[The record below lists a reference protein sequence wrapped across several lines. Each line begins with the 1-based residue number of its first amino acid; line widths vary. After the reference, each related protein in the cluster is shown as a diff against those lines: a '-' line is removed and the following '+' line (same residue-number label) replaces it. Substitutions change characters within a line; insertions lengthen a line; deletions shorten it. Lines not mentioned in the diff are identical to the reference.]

1 MSKSLTDKAI
11 QEAATDL
18 GVEPAVIRAVDE
30 VESRGDGFEDGRVK
44 ILFERHKFHQFTR
57 GKYDASH
64 PDISNEEAG
73 GYGRGSQYARFSR
86 AFELD
91 PEAAM
96 KSASWGRY
104 QIMGFN
110 FKAAGFNTVG
120 EFVDAMKVSEDEHL
134 KAFVKVIKTWGL
146 APELRMKDWAA
157 FASQYN
163 GPAYRKNKYD
173 TKMAVAYEKFKRE
186 AFTRNEDAKPNGI
199 ITGDET
205 KGEEQKVE
213 SPAAAQTEPK
223 PEVLPVEAPKGS
235 IITKIAAAASAAGP
249 VIGATGLKIGGVE
262 FKTGG
267 LIAFAAVVIV
277 GMVLAAILYN
287 EDRKRAFERQK
298 MSIDNLAD
306 KDRRNVIA
314 AGSKV

>member
-1 MSKSLTDKAI
+1 MNKSLTDKAI
-11 QEAATDL
+11 QDAANEL

-30 VESRGDGFEDGRVK
+30 IESRGDGFTDDGRVK
-44 ILFERHKFHQFTR
+44 ILFERHKFHQFTH

-64 PDISNEEAG
+64 PDISNKEAG
-73 GYGRGSQYARFSR
+73 GYGSSKSQYGRFSR

-110 FKAAGFNTVG
+110 FKAAGFNSVG

-134 KAFVKVIKTWGL
+134 KAFVKVIKAWGL
-146 APELRMKDWAA
+146 APELRVKDWAA

-163 GPAYRKNKYD
+163 GSAYKKNKYD
-173 TKMAVAYEKFKRE
+173 TKMAAAYEKFKKAAPPPE
-186 AFTRNEDAKPNGI
+186 PPDTGGPVED
-199 ITGDET
+199 

-213 SPAAAQTEPK
+213 PPAATQTENK

-235 IITKIAAAASAAGP
+235 IMTKIAAAAGAAGP

-267 LIAFAAVVIV
+267 LIAFAAVLIA
-277 GMVLAAILYN
+277 GMILAAWIYN
-287 EDRKRAFERQK
+287 EDRKRAFQRQQ
-298 MSIDNLAD
+298 MSVNNIAD